1 MAYSQKAVNDFHRR
15 RYYQMVA
22 NVPIEHKEAIKAAA
36 AARGVSVS
44 QLVCEVLGRELN
56 LDLTLDVVFPGRK
69 PEGK

>member
-22 NVPIEHKEAIKAAA
+22 NVPIEHKEAIQAAA

-44 QLVCEVLGRELN
+44 RLVCEVLGRELN
-56 LDLTLDVVFPGRK
+56 LDLTLSGVFPG
-69 PEGK
+69 GKTDGK

>member
-15 RYYQMVA
+15 RYYQIVA

-44 QLVCEVLGRELN
+44 RLVCELLGRELN
-56 LDLTLDVVFPGRK
+56 LDLTLDGTFPGGPK
-69 PEGK
+69 EE